1 MAEVVPRHSPGFA
14 DGTAAL
20 PFIEPESGV
29 ERLPRIVLTGEV
41 NSGKTTLVN
50 FLLQAEL
57 LVADIVPN
65 TLCPTL
71 LRFGDTA
78 HLRVHRGDGTVALR
92 SLADLHRIGRESV
105 QFIEVYLPSPVLRA
119 MEILDLPGF
128 VSVADAESARKWVAE
143 ADVQI
148 WCTAATQAWR
158 ASEEAKWQSLACPRN
173 SALLVLTC
181 RDQLSVRQLGEVC
194 ERISRETQRFFS
206 QWTAIAASQAIAAR
220 NPRGEIVRHDLW
232 GSAGVDDFVTKLK
245 DLLDQAMAPRR
256 ALPPALWR
264 APSSSVARELPHPV
278 PAFEQVS
285 LRVLEAGYAAASAQQ
300 MAAIMA
306 REFENYASLILGP
319 WLRLNRPVL
328 GREAVEALIPRSEA
342 EILDYLIAAEGGS
355 SMASLQRILAQI
367 EAELTEA
374 I

>member
-1 MAEVVPRHSPGFA
+1 MAEVLPRHSPGFS
-14 DGTAAL
+14 DGTSTL
-20 PFIEPESGV
+20 TFIEPEGRV
-29 ERLPRIVLTGEV
+29 ERLPRIVLVGEV

-78 HLRVHRGDGTVALR
+78 HLRVHRGDGAVALR

-105 QFIEVYLPSPVLRA
+105 QFIEVYLPSPVLRT
-119 MEILDLPGF
+119 MEILDLPGV
-128 VSVADAESARKWVAE
+128 VSVADAESKRTWVAA

-148 WCTAATQAWR
+148 WCTPATQAWR
-158 ASEEAKWQSLACPRN
+158 ASEAAKWQSLACPRN

-181 RDQLSVRQLGEVC
+181 RDQLSAHQLGEVS

-220 NPRGEIVRHDLW
+220 NPRGEIVRNDLW
-232 GSAGVDDFVTKLK
+232 GSAGVEDFITKLR
-245 DLLDQAMAPRR
+245 DLLYQAMAPRR
-256 ALPPALWR
+256 GLSPALSR
-264 APSSSVARELPHPV
+264 ALSSSTARELPHPV
-278 PAFEQVS
+278 PSFESVS
-285 LRVLEAGYAAASAQQ
+285 LRVLGAGAAAASAQQ

-328 GREAVEALIPRSEA
+328 DRQAIEALIPKSET
-342 EILDYLIAAEGGS
+342 EILDYLLAADGRS
-355 SMASLQRILAQI
+355 SLAWVQGILKQI
-367 EAELTEA
+367 EAELIEA

>member
-1 MAEVVPRHSPGFA
+1 MAEVLPRHRPGFA
-14 DGTAAL
+14 DGIAAL
-20 PFIEPESGV
+20 PFIEPEGSV

-78 HLRVHRGDGTVALR
+78 HLRVHRGDGAVALR

-128 VSVADAESARKWVAE
+128 VSVADAESTRKWVSA

-148 WCTAATQAWR
+148 WCTPATQAWR
-158 ASEEAKWQSLACPRN
+158 ASEAAKWQSLACSRT

-181 RDQLSVRQLGEVC
+181 RDQLSAYQLGEVC
-194 ERISRETQRFFS
+194 ERISRETKRFFS

-232 GSAGVDDFVTKLK
+232 GSAGVEDFITKLK
-245 DLLDQAMAPRR
+245 DLLDQAMAPRP

-264 APSSSVARELPHPV
+264 AQSSSLARELPHPV
-278 PAFEQVS
+278 PAFEHVS
-285 LRVLEAGYAAASAQQ
+285 VSVLGVGGAASARQ

-306 REFENYASLILGP
+306 REFENYSSLILRP
-319 WLRLNRPVL
+319 WLRLNRPAL
-328 GREAVEALIPRSEA
+328 DREAVEALIPRSEA
-342 EILDYLIAAEGGS
+342 EILDYLIAADGS
-355 SMASLQRILAQI
+355 SSLASLRRILIQI